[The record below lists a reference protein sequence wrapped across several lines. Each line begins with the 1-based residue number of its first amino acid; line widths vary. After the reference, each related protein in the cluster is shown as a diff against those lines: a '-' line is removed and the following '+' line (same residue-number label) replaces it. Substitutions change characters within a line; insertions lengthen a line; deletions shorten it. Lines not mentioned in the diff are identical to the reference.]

1 MTLNNIT
8 LNVNKVYSKKNPSTY
23 FRNYKGFKKFIEN
36 KKKFLYELK
45 LPLKIFKNSSLIDFG
60 CGSGQNSIFYN
71 ILGCKS
77 TLVEYDKQSCINT
90 YNLFKRYSKNKFKIV
105 NTDIFNF
112 KSKKKFDFVVSN
124 GVIHHTKDPKK
135 NINIC
140 IKHLKKN
147 GFIILGWGE
156 IYGFF
161 QRNIQRIILYSI
173 SRNNHEIIKYSKILF
188 KDHLSRSVKFSGRKI
203 DEIIYDT
210 YINPR
215 IKTVSL
221 EEVLKIFAKK
231 DVELYSSY
239 QNIVDLINLNN
250 LQNSQF
256 KLIGNNLKDR
266 KKILLNNF
274 YNFSLSNQNIKKI
287 DKSYRIFNNLLKKIV
302 NKVNDKKF
310 TNSKVTLPYSELKL
324 LNKMLY
330 SLKKEELIDFQHNK
344 IFFKELDLI
353 FRILNTKENKT
364 IKFHKIKKTLKKV
377 KKIFKGYNGVGMNYI
392 VGYKL

>member
-1 MTLNNIT
+1 
-8 LNVNKVYSKKNPSTY
+8 
-23 FRNYKGFKKFIEN
+23 
-36 KKKFLYELK
+36 
-45 LPLKIFKNSSLIDFG
+45 
-60 CGSGQNSIFYN
+60 
-71 ILGCKS
+71 
-77 TLVEYDKQSCINT
+77 
-90 YNLFKRYSKNKFKIV
+90 
-105 NTDIFNF
+105 
-112 KSKKKFDFVVSN
+112 
-124 GVIHHTKDPKK
+124 
-135 NINIC
+135 IC

-287 DKSYRIFNNLLKKIV
+287 DKSYKIFNNLLKKIV

-377 KKIFKGYNGVGMNYI
+377 KKIFKGYNGVGM
-392 VGYKL
+392 